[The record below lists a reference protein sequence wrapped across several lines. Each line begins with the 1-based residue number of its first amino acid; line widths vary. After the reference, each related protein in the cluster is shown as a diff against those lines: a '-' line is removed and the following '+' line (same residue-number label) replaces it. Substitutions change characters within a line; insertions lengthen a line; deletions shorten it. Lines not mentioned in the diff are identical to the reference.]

1 MIARVVVGVHD
12 EKVRGERE
20 RVDVVSEQRA
30 VMYSSLPYLVVHD
43 VIEVSEIV
51 TESVLPTAPFT
62 HVPFPD
68 EYDRSMNVHPSTHS
82 SARSS

>member
-20 RVDVVSEQRA
+20 RVDV
-30 VMYSSLPYLVVHD
+30 SLPYLVVHD